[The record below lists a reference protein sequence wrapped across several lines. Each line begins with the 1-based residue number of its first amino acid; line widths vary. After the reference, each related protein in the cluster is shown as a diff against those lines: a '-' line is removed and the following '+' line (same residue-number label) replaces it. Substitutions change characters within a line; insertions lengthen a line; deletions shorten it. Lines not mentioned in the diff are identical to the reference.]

1 MKKLWL
7 AVLWLLLVPSAALA
21 AKGDMTLKAEG
32 KVRSVCAEGNAFY
45 MLLDGQAGVWQE
57 GRMAF
62 LPIAEEPGYEML
74 GGAVLPD
81 GLHVLELVPRGETW
95 RAEWSLLTRRED
107 RFDRAVQA
115 AFEWDAL
122 LAEDEEGNLYPRTVW
137 RCVYG
142 GDCFFMRSTVEEG
155 EEEATYRLDLVTGRL
170 TEVAG
175 LQEDGWCLCPWENG
189 LWLTLGEDAQGAVVR
204 RYDPRDGSL
213 DRLFALPEG
222 CYPET
227 MAWCEETKQLYL
239 MENGNL
245 TRCNVDGSALEEVC
259 NLPLGHFYGDVV
271 PVFFEDGK
279 FFAVGM
285 TEGAVLRNVLPTQEE
300 RSVYTLRVYDE
311 SIDSMLDEAAEMFLA
326 SHGDGEVRADRSG
339 SLAPEELVSAMLG
352 QSDAWDVFVIHTQSQ
367 AFAALRDKGY
377 MAPLTGE
384 EMTAFAERL
393 YPALREGLSHEGA
406 LCALPLTLTGYAPV
420 CLNPAGFA
428 RSGIAQAEV
437 PGDWPGF
444 MDFLSAL
451 PGRLP
456 EGMSA
461 FPGFFRGV
469 MRRSLYEAM
478 LRDYEDAGRADF
490 NTEELLTLLEKLDA
504 LDFDAPGEQGEEDY
518 LFLPGGGLTAMQDG
532 SGYVPWL
539 LSLSPEEEPVL
550 SLSGWVAFVNPF
562 SRYTREAE
570 EYLACLAQNLPRE
583 RLYDWMPGLTEPLR
597 VSNYEQ
603 ERAKLEQEI
612 AALERQGDR
621 EEAAGRRA
629 WLEEYETVYGWAV
642 SQESLARYRAR
653 DGRIR
658 LAVYSLLSGEGER
671 QTLTLRKQYLDG
683 FIGPQEF
690 LAGLQ
695 EKMRMLALEEG

>member
-271 PVFFEDGK
+271 PVFFENGK

-311 SIDSMLDEAAEMFLA
+311 SIDSMLDEAAEMSRRTLKAAPDNPIYLDTYAWIMFVSRQYDEAERVMHKVVPPDSTDEYLLDNKYCMSNVLEHA
-326 SHGDGEVRADRSG
+326 GDIAWMQGK
-339 SLAPEELVSAMLG
+339 EEE
-352 QSDAWDVFVIHTQSQ
+352 
-367 AFAALRDKGY
+367 ALR
-377 MAPLTGE
+377 
-384 EMTAFAERL
+384 F
-393 YPALREGLSHEGA
+393 
-406 LCALPLTLTGYAPV
+406 
-420 CLNPAGFA
+420 
-428 RSGIAQAEV
+428 
-437 PGDWPGF
+437 W
-444 MDFLSAL
+444 
-451 PGRLP
+451 
-456 EGMSA
+456 
-461 FPGFFRGV
+461 
-469 MRRSLYEAM
+469 
-478 LRDYEDAGRADF
+478 
-490 NTEELLTLLEKLDA
+490 
-504 LDFDAPGEQGEEDY
+504 
-518 LFLPGGGLTAMQDG
+518 
-532 SGYVPWL
+532 
-539 LSLSPEEEPVL
+539 
-550 SLSGWVAFVNPF
+550 
-562 SRYTREAE
+562 
-570 EYLACLAQNLPRE
+570 
-583 RLYDWMPGLTEPLR
+583 
-597 VSNYEQ
+597 
-603 ERAKLEQEI
+603 
-612 AALERQGDR
+612 
-621 EEAAGRRA
+621 
-629 WLEEYETVYGWAV
+629 
-642 SQESLARYRAR
+642 
-653 DGRIR
+653 R
-658 LAVYSLLSGEGER
+658 LAMKRDDKTGTPLLPKKV
-671 QTLTLRKQYLDG
+671 RKKKYY
-683 FIGPQEF
+683 
-690 LAGLQ
+690 A
-695 EKMRMLALEEG
+695 K